1 VSKLSDVWGYNGST
15 LAQVIYGYATT
26 NTTGS
31 FTMTATWFYYT
42 ASGEQVFAQS
52 TTPLSGSTSYSRVR
66 FDSGTPPQ
74 GNCLTYGV
82 HLTTNPAAANGTV
95 TETWKGTC
103 IG

>member
-1 VSKLSDVWGYNGST
+1 
-15 LAQVIYGYATT
+15 
-26 NTTGS
+26 
-31 FTMTATWFYYT
+31 MTATWFYYT
-42 ASGEQVFAQS
+42 ASGGEQDFYQS
-52 TTPLSGSTSYSRVR
+52 TKSLSGSTSYSREA
-66 FDSGTPPQ
+66 FNSGTPPQ